1 MTIRRKIVR
10 TAVVFI
16 AQTVVTK
23 LVYRFMK
30 ELTTRRRRMR

>member
-23 LVYRFMK
+23 LVYRIIK
-30 ELTTRRRRMR
+30 AD

>member
-23 LVYRFMK
+23 LVYRIMK
-30 ELTTRRRRMR
+30 DPTVRKRRMR

>member
-23 LVYRFMK
+23 LVYRIMK
-30 ELTTRRRRMR
+30 DPTIRKRRVR